1 MEMDPSFAGSASLDL
16 DTSDLLTTSGA
27 DLMREFKME
36 PGLSP
41 PSTSSAPG
49 ATSSG
54 QGSRQQQLHSE
65 EDVFRSMKIKDTSTT
80 PYSDATQVSPT
91 TPAFNLFPLQN
102 SKLGRSHYEIR
113 WVSLFVILV
122 EGLNRN
128 A

>member
-1 MEMDPSFAGSASLDL
+1 MEMEPSFAGSASLDL

-36 PGLSP
+36 SGLSP

-80 PYSDATQVSPT
+80 PYSDATQV
-91 TPAFNLFPLQN
+91 
-102 SKLGRSHYEIR
+102 RS
-113 WVSLFVILV
+113 
-122 EGLNRN
+122 RN
-128 A
+128 HISHAQVATLCESHRY